1 MPIFQIV
8 HPIVTTINGNSF
20 KEAIKNFVK
29 LNHRLNLNE
38 IILTDQNNYY
48 TATWKK
54 ILHDGRNKVGIDF
67 YPTPSTVITSLGFP
81 TFGLPTLGLPTL
93 GLPVSNVIVPSGPIV
108 GPGHDIGPVVGQVI
122 SPLSPVLPITPV
134 ITNRDNTR
142 IATSN
147 TVMASTN
154 PLLSP
159 LSPSL
164 LSPSLSISPIF

>member
-8 HPIVTTINGNSF
+8 HPIVTTINGDSF

-38 IILTDQNNYY
+38 MIITDQNNYY

-54 ILHDGRNKVGIDF
+54 IKHDGRNKVGIDY

-81 TFGLPTLGLPTL
+81 TLGLGL
-93 GLPVSNVIVPSGPIV
+93 GLPVSNVIVPDGPIV
-108 GPGHDIGPVVGQVI
+108 GPGHDVGPIVGQVV
-122 SPLSPVLPITPV
+122 SPLSPVLPVTPV

-147 TVMASTN
+147 TVMASTD

-164 LSPSLSISPIF
+164 LSPTLSISPIF

>member
-8 HPIVTTINGNSF
+8 HPIVTTINGDSF

-38 IILTDQNNYY
+38 MIITDQNNYY

-54 ILHDGRNKVGIDF
+54 IKHDGRNKVGIDY

-81 TFGLPTLGLPTL
+81 TLGL
-93 GLPVSNVIVPSGPIV
+93 GLPVSNVIVPDGPIV
-108 GPGHDIGPVVGQVI
+108 GPGHDVGPIVGQVV
-122 SPLSPVLPITPV
+122 SPLSPVLPVTPV

-147 TVMASTN
+147 TVMASTD

-164 LSPSLSISPIF
+164 LSPTLSISPLF

>member
-8 HPIVTTINGNSF
+8 HPIVTTIDGSSF

-38 IILTDQNNYY
+38 IILIDQNNYY

-54 ILHDGRNKVGIDF
+54 FKHDGRNKVGIDY
-67 YPTPSTVITSLGFP
+67 YPTPSTIITNLGFP
-81 TFGLPTLGLPTL
+81 ALGVPTLGVPT
-93 GLPVSNVIVPSGPIV
+93 SNIIVPTGPIV

-122 SPLSPVLPITPV
+122 SPLSPVLPLTPV
-134 ITNRDNTR
+134 ITNHDNTR

-147 TVMASTN
+147 TVMASTD
-154 PLLSP
+154 P
-159 LSPSL
+159 L
-164 LSPSLSISPIF
+164 LSPSLVVSPFLF

>member
-8 HPIVTTINGNSF
+8 HPIVTTINGDSF

-38 IILTDQNNYY
+38 MIITDQNNYY

-54 ILHDGRNKVGIDF
+54 IKHDGRNKVGIDY

-81 TFGLPTLGLPTL
+81 TLGL
-93 GLPVSNVIVPSGPIV
+93 GLPVSNVIVPDGPIV
-108 GPGHDIGPVVGQVI
+108 GPGHDVGPIVGQVV
-122 SPLSPVLPITPV
+122 SPLSPVLPVTPV

-147 TVMASTN
+147 TVMASTD

-164 LSPSLSISPIF
+164 LSPTLSISPIF

>member
-54 ILHDGRNKVGIDF
+54 IINDGRNRVGIDF
-67 YPTPSTVITSLGFP
+67 YPTPSNVIASFGF
-81 TFGLPTLGLPTL
+81 PTL
-93 GLPVSNVIVPSGPIV
+93 GLPVSNVIIPSGPIV
-108 GPGHDIGPVVGQVI
+108 GPGHDIGPVVGQVV
-122 SPLSPVLPITPV
+122 SPLSPMLPLTPV

>member
-8 HPIVTTINGNSF
+8 HPIVTTINGDSF

-38 IILTDQNNYY
+38 MIITDQNNYY

-54 ILHDGRNKVGIDF
+54 IKHDGRNKVGIDY

-81 TFGLPTLGLPTL
+81 TLGMGLGL
-93 GLPVSNVIVPSGPIV
+93 GLPVSNVIVPDGPIV
-108 GPGHDIGPVVGQVI
+108 GPGHDVGPIVGQVV
-122 SPLSPVLPITPV
+122 SPLSPVLPVTPV
-134 ITNRDNTR
+134 ITNRDNTELQQ
-142 IATSN
+142 
-147 TVMASTN
+147 VMVIASTS

-164 LSPSLSISPIF
+164 LSPTLSISPIF